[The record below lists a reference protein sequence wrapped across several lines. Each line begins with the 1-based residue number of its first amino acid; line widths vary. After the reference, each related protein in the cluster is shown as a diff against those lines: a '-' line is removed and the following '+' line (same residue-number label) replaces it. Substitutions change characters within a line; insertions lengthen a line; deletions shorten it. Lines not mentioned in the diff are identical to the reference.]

1 MKKTEN
7 AAFRSMV
14 FSAIVL
20 SMLVLLS
27 APQRGH
33 ASPSRNSRFSDESY
47 RISRTIARDLN
58 LRPVQQKKVMYILE
72 KERRSTENSRV
83 QLETMLKRIEINN
96 FRIPDRM
103 KDRIEKLTSDLIY
116 SNYRTRNNIYS
127 ILGRQQKK
135 IFSVKMRNSFDTE
148 KYSRSFRE
156 MKKYMSRNKDRIE
169 RFRNSDKAVMAMI
182 VKENFSLDRAKNR
195 CDIQARILVHMMI
208 KTRNTRFL
216 EHYVNNI
223 W

>member
-27 APQRGH
+27 APQAGY
-33 ASPSRNSRFSDESY
+33 ASPSRNSWYSGESY

-58 LRPVQQKKVMYILE
+58 LRPAQQKKVIYIVE
-72 KERRSTENSRV
+72 KERRSTEKSRD
-83 QLETMLKRIEINN
+83 QLERVLKVIESNN

-103 KDRIEKLTSDLIY
+103 KDRIEKLTSNLIY
-116 SNYRTRNNIYS
+116 SNYRIRNNIYS

-148 KYSRSFRE
+148 KYSRSSRE
-156 MKKYMSRNKDRIE
+156 MKKYMSRNRDRIE
-169 RFRNSDKAVMAMI
+169 RFRNSDKAVKAMI
-182 VKENFSLDRAKNR
+182 VKDNFSLERTKNR
-195 CDIQARILVHMMI
+195 CDIQARILIHMML
-208 KTRNTRFL
+208 KTRNTRFF
-216 EHYVNNI
+216 EHYVDNI